1 MEKETDLKQS
11 GPLVL
16 FNVDRKGRLAD
27 YAVCHSDH
35 ECGDYLLRQAELAL
49 GGAYVPN
56 ESVYCLAG
64 AERTDDGLP
73 ELLDDYIREGNIR
86 DLPSIDLR
94 SLTFIHETTGGGLP
108 EGMWAILEKTEQ
120 LLDSPD
126 NRKILEAY
134 HAYHEKRENAL
145 PERTLS
151 AVRTDKGV
159 LLFDDSGR
167 GCNAWRVTCGTTR
180 TGIFPPSSTGWKN
193 WRYTISAHPIKAY
206 RTRPKG
212 APLCSPR
219 RAGVS
224 SSPKRRVTSR
234 TPL

>member
-134 HAYHEKRENAL
+134 HAYHEKRRMPARAHPL
-145 PERTLS
+145 RRPHGQGR
-151 AVRTDKGV
+151 APV
-159 LLFDDSGR
+159 DDSGR
-167 GCNAWRVTCGTTR
+167 GLQCLEGYL
-180 TGIFPPSSTGWKN
+180 
-193 WRYTISAHPIKAY
+193 RYHADRY
-206 RTRPKG
+206 F
-212 APLCSPR
+212 SPR
-219 RAGVS
+219 APRAGKTGGI
-224 SSPKRRVTSR
+224 PFQHIR
-234 TPL
+234 

>member
-16 FNVDRKGRLAD
+16 FNVDRKGRLTD
-27 YAVCHSDH
+27 YAVCHSDY

-49 GGAYVPN
+49 GGAYVPD
-56 ESVYCLAG
+56 ESVYCLVG

-73 ELLDDYIREGNIR
+73 ELLDDYIRKGDIR

-94 SLTFIHETTGGGLP
+94 SLTFIHETTEGGLP

-120 LLDSPD
+120 LPDSPD
-126 NRKILEAY
+126 NRKMLEAY
-134 HAYHEKRENAL
+134 HAYHEKRA
-145 PERTLS
+145 PSPPSARTRACS
-151 AVRTDKGV
+151 CSTTRAG
-159 LLFDDSGR
+159 

-180 TGIFPPSSTGWKN
+180 TGISPPSSTGWKN

-206 RTRPKG
+206 RTRLKG

>member
-27 YAVCHSDH
+27 YAVCHSDY

-86 DLPSIDLR
+86 DLPSIGLR

-108 EGMWAILEKTEQ
+108 EGMWAILKRRNSCWTARITEK
-120 LLDSPD
+120 
-126 NRKILEAY
+126 Y
-134 HAYHEKRENAL
+134 WKRTM
-145 PERTLS
+145 PT
-151 AVRTDKGV
+151 TKKGECPA
-159 LLFDDSGR
+159 R
-167 GCNAWRVTCGTTR
+167 
-180 TGIFPPSSTGWKN
+180 
-193 WRYTISAHPIKAY
+193 AHPL
-206 RTRPKG
+206 RRPHGQGSAPVRRLGPG
-212 APLCSPR
+212 AAMPGGLPAVPR
-219 RAGVS
+219 GPVFFPRAPRAGKTGGI
-224 SSPKRRVTSR
+224 PFQHIR
-234 TPL
+234 